1 MPDYSIYVLDEAD
14 ITLSSGQ
21 LDGVTQGDGSHLVG
35 VTLTLNTPAF
45 TEIFI
50 RDNDPNFQ
58 DNDGSQRLD
67 GAQEIDGTTYS
78 DGTRVEAEYSFVVR
92 DTDDPL
98 LTEYTLIAFNV
109 RNSSPAYGTVEGL
122 AFIGPQG
129 GFPPIGANLEVI
141 SAQEGPSFNAG
152 EYAMPICFDRGTR
165 IATPDGVRAV
175 EDLRVGD
182 MVQTMDHGPQPI
194 RWIGRRKAWGVGS
207 YAPVEFAPATLGN
220 ASTLR
225 VSQQHRILIRDPK
238 AALMA
243 DSSEVLVAAKAL
255 VGQPG
260 VSVCENRRVEYF
272 HLLLDRHEIVCADG
286 IWSESLH
293 PGPMGLA
300 SLPEAMRADI
310 LSLMPELAD
319 GKARPTARPVLRN
332 FEAVAMFAA

>member
-67 GAQEIDGTTYS
+67 GAQEVDGTLYS

-92 DTDDPL
+92 DLDDPA
-98 LTEYTLIAFNV
+98 LTEYTLVAFNV
-109 RNSSPAYGTVEGL
+109 NNSSPSYGTVEGL
-122 AFIGPQG
+122 AFIGPPG

-141 SAQEGPSFNAG
+141 SAQEGPNFAAAS
-152 EYAMPICFDRGTR
+152 YAMPICFDRGTM
-165 IATPDGVRAV
+165 IDTPDGPRPV
-175 EDLRVGD
+175 EALQPGDLIL
-182 MVQTMDHGPQPI
+182 TMDHGPQPV
-194 RWIGRRKAWGVGS
+194 RWIGRRKAWGVGNF
-207 YAPVEFAPATLGN
+207 APVEIAPGVMGN
-220 ASTLR
+220 DVPLR
-225 VSQQHRILIRDPK
+225 VSQQHKILMRSPK

-243 DSSEVLVAAKAL
+243 DSSEVLVPAKSL

-260 VSVCENRRVEYF
+260 ITLDIGRRVEYF
-272 HLLLDRHEIVCADG
+272 HLLLDKHEILCADG

-293 PGPMGLA
+293 PGPAGLA
-300 SLPEAMRADI
+300 TLSEAARA
-310 LSLMPELAD
+310 ELLALIPD
-319 GKARPTARPVLRN
+319 LGTGNRQTARPVLKGY
-332 FEAVAMFAA
+332 EVAALLAA

>member
-14 ITLSSGQ
+14 ITLSSSQ

-58 DNDGSQRLD
+58 DNDNSQRLD

-92 DTDDPL
+92 DNDDPL

-141 SAQEGPSFNAG
+141 SAQEGPSFDAS
-152 EYAMPICFDRGTR
+152 EYAIPICFDRGTMIR
-165 IATPDGVRAV
+165 TPDGLRAV
-175 EDLRVGD
+175 ETLVVGD
-182 MVQTMDHGPQPI
+182 LVDTLDRGPQPV

-207 YAPVEFAPATLGN
+207 FAPVEIAPGTMGN
-220 ASTLR
+220 TETLR
-225 VSQQHRILIRDPK
+225 VSQQHRILVRHPQ
-238 AALMA
+238 AALLA

-255 VGQPG
+255 IGQPG
-260 VSVCENRRVEYF
+260 VSLATGRRVEYF

-286 IWSESLH
+286 IWSESLQ
-293 PGPMGLA
+293 PGPMGLGSLSEA
-300 SLPEAMRADI
+300 SRQEVLRLFPD
-310 LSLMPELAD
+310 LAD
-319 GKARPTARPVLRN
+319 GFARETARPVLRG
-332 FEAVAMFAA
+332 FEVAALLAA